1 MRGPEVAI
9 AYIYIHFLCGIMAF
23 GEMACLPGPLAVVF
37 PLWDFAGLFIY
48 LFGFLSSVA
57 LGCNSRRGGL

>member
-1 MRGPEVAI
+1 MAI

-37 PLWDFAGLFIY
+37 FPLWDFAGLFIY
-48 LFGFLSSVA
+48 LFGFCPVWHSGVIRVE
-57 LGCNSRRGGL
+57 GCR